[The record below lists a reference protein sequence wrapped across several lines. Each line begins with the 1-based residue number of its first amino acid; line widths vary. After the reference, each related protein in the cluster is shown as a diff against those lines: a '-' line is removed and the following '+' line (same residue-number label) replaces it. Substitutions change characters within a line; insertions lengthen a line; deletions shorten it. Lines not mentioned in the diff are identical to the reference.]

1 MANRELIE
9 KLIGMLGSEHAGEVF
24 NAAQKLVKIA
34 KEEKKSLVELIVN
47 KNKADVADA
56 HMAHARYAYRSGP
69 DAYFYEADVQY
80 NPFKNNMAHVEV
92 RNRLKQIRLSQS
104 HLLSIWEKDFI
115 DGIDISLVR
124 YGSLTGRQLAA
135 AMSIFTKAN
144 QK

>member
-9 KLIGMLGSEHAGEVF
+9 KLIGMLGSDHAGEVF

-34 KEEKKSLVELIVN
+34 NEEKKTLVELIVN
-47 KNKADVADA
+47 KNKSEFVGYTTA
-56 HMAHARYAYRSGP
+56 HRAHADYMYGQ
-69 DAYFYEADVQY
+69 EDVQY

-115 DGIDISLVR
+115 DGIDMSLVR
-124 YGSLTGRQLAA
+124 YGSLTGKQLAA
-135 AMSIFTKAN
+135 AMSIFAKAN